1 MRLWWILLG
10 LVAVIG
16 MLFLLSNPQ
25 PEEESAGASPP
36 PSTEQPS
43 VGTEEEG
50 GEAEPLPSESQE
62 ESGGRT
68 TKSPK
73 ELLAELQPY
82 LCEGAEGEPL
92 PEPERPTLR
101 VAAPCV
107 RVEGLFMFGS
117 RLPQT
122 GDYLLKIWPTKE
134 YLPLVT
140 ACGALV
146 EGGVPLGREL
156 IVIVKGEDWP
166 KVEPILQP
174 EGHFRYALSVSIEG
188 PYVYSTETNRHVFTP
203 HCEIH
208 PLQAL
213 IALDEQSEE
222 SDGGEDGDKGEGNG
236 KEEGG

>member
-1 MRLWWILLG
+1 MRLWWILVA

-16 MLFLLSNPQ
+16 ALFLLNATQ
-25 PEEESAGASPP
+25 PPEGDETLPPSPP
-36 PSTEQPS
+36 SASGERPPGEGQGETPPAE
-43 VGTEEEG
+43 GTQGQGEEPG
-50 GEAEPLPSESQE
+50 PQSP
-62 ESGGRT
+62 
-68 TKSPK
+68 TKSPE
-73 ELLAELQPY
+73 ELLAELEPY
-82 LCEGAEGEPL
+82 LCEGSKAEPL
-92 PEPERPTLR
+92 PEPRRPTLT

-146 EGGVPLGREL
+146 EGGVPPSREL
-156 IVIVKGEDWP
+156 IVIVRGEDWP

-174 EGHFRYALSVSIEG
+174 EGHFRYAISVRVEG
-188 PYVYSTETNRHVFTP
+188 PYVYSTETNRHVYTP

-208 PLQAL
+208 PVKAL
-213 IALDEQSEE
+213 IAIEEESGGSDSQSE
-222 SDGGEDGDKGEGNG
+222 GEGN
-236 KEEGG
+236 